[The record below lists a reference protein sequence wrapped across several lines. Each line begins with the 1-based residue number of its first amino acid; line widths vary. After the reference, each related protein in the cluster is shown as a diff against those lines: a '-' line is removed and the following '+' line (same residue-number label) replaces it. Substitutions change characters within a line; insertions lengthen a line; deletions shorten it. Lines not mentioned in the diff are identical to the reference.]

1 MPSIEFRNNKN
12 FKGHLAKAIL
22 TKINES
28 ERCELHGKKNYLICD
43 STSTTTAIT
52 TETWKGTFKIQSGLW
67 NCKSKKVHCLLK
79 YKVSAESP

>member
-12 FKGHLAKAIL
+12 FKDHLAKAIL

-52 TETWKGTFKIQSGLW
+52 TET
-67 NCKSKKVHCLLK
+67 
-79 YKVSAESP
+79 